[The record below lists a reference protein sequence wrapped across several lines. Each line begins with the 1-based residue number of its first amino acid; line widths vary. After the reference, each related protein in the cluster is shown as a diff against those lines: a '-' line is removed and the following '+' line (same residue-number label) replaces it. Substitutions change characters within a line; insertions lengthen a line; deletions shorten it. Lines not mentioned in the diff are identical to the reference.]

1 MIELFGSD
9 YSVYVRSARL
19 TLEEKGIDYTLCP
32 IDVFAPGGPPDS
44 YLALNPFA
52 KIPTLRHGTFVI
64 YETGAILRYVDEQL
78 EGPALQPDD
87 IQVRARMNQILSI
100 LDAYAYSTLVWEIY
114 VERVVKPRDGSAPDE
129 VRISSAIG
137 QARRIVTALEELTR
151 SGPFLLGNQ
160 LTLADCHAAS
170 MMHLFQQAEEG
181 ALLLK
186 SAPVLSRWLEMF
198 SSRASFVKTAP
209 TAGD

>member
-1 MIELFGSD
+1 MKDGRRWAEPSPEEPEPACTATC
-9 YSVYVRSARL
+9 SVYAEFGAHR
-19 TLEEKGIDYTLCP
+19 
-32 IDVFAPGGPPDS
+32 GPCR
-44 YLALNPFA
+44 
-52 KIPTLRHGTFVI
+52 THGTPV
-64 YETGAILRYVDEQL
+64 Q
-78 EGPALQPDD
+78 
-87 IQVRARMNQILSI
+87 SI
-100 LDAYAYSTLVWEIY
+100 LDAYAYRTLVWEIY

-137 QARRIVTALEELTR
+137 QARRIVTALEELTQ

-186 SAPVLSRWLEMF
+186 NAPGLSRWLEMF
-198 SSRASFVKTAP
+198 RSRASFVKTAP